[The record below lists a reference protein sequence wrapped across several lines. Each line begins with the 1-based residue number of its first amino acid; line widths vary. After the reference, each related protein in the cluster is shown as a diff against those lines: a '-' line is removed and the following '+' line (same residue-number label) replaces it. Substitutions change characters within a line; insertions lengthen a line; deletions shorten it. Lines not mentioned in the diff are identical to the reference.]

1 MTNSGRIRVIE
12 VVECG
17 GPGGTGNQVAAIMR
31 GLDRSRFEV
40 SLAYA
45 VRSGTP
51 EDFERS
57 CGGRSQE
64 TRFFHVPEMTR
75 EIGPLRDLKAWLRL
89 YRLFR
94 ELSPDVVHAH
104 SSKAGF
110 LARTAAWAAG
120 VPKVFYS
127 PRGYAFQML
136 DRSALSRALY
146 RALEASVS
154 WIGEVAACSRSEQ
167 ALAKTLPFARVRLA
181 LDAYLGELPPT
192 APPPE
197 GPPVVAASGRMSFP
211 RNPEAFVTLAKRLSD
226 ARAQA
231 RCLWIGGGELEAPV
245 REMIRRLALEG
256 RLEATGWLP
265 HEEALARLKAASLF
279 VHFSRWEGLSN
290 SVLEAMAFGLP
301 VVASDIPSNR
311 ELVRPGENGFL
322 AKTEAELLERVL
334 ALIDDAPLRLRMGN
348 AGRALI
354 EKEYR
359 LPRLLA
365 ELSTLYSG

>member
-1 MTNSGRIRVIE
+1 MSRTRVIE

-17 GPGGTGNQVAAIMR
+17 GPGGTGNQVAAIVR

-64 TRFFHVPEMTR
+64 TDFFHIPEMAR
-75 EIGPLRDLKAWLRL
+75 EIGPLRDMKAWLRL

-120 VPKVFYS
+120 VPKVLYS

-136 DRSALSRALY
+136 DRSALSRARY

-154 WIGEVAACSRSEQ
+154 WIGTVAACSESEA
-167 ALAKTLPFARVRLA
+167 ALARGLPFARVCVAR
-181 LDAYLGELPPT
+181 DAYLGELPTGSPSQ
-192 APPPE
+192 E
-197 GPPVVAASGRMSFP
+197 GFPVVAASGRMSFP
-211 RNPEAFVTLAKRLSD
+211 RNPEAFVTLAKRLCDS
-226 ARAQA
+226 RKGV
-231 RCLWIGGGELEAPV
+231 RCLWIGGGELEDPM
-245 REMIRRLALEG
+245 REQIGDLDLEDK
-256 RLEATGWLP
+256 LEATGWLP
-265 HEEALARLKAASLF
+265 HKEALARLKTASIF
-279 VHFSRWEGLSN
+279 VHYSRWEGLPN
-290 SVLEAMAFGLP
+290 SVLEAMALGLP

-322 AKTEAELLERVL
+322 AKTEAELHERVL
-334 ALIDDAPLRLRMGN
+334 ALIDDAPLRLRMGK
-348 AGRALI
+348 AGRALV

-365 ELSTLYSG
+365 ELSALYSGS